1 MQLNKSEDSKND
13 FEKEKFKEDRKDE
26 RTKIQA
32 TQQSAL
38 IDQRQKE
45 SPPKNFKTEE
55 ERNMWE
61 QSIIKA
67 ESLYL

>member
-1 MQLNKSEDSKND
+1 MLKNV
-13 FEKEKFKEDRKDE
+13 
-26 RTKIQA
+26 TK
-32 TQQSAL
+32 L
-38 IDQRQKE
+38 IPTK
-45 SPPKNFKTEE
+45 E

>member
-1 MQLNKSEDSKND
+1 MLKIESINDAKAKKRKLNKRKEWYRWKVRAKKVNIPMLKNC
-13 FEKEKFKEDRKDE
+13 RP
-26 RTKIQA
+26 T
-32 TQQSAL
+32 T
-38 IDQRQKE
+38 
-45 SPPKNFKTEE
+45 E